1 MLNFVLHNPVK
12 VVFGRDT
19 IARLPKLVPA
29 GARVL
34 ITLGGGSAR
43 RNGVMD
49 QVRHA
54 LKDYDLF
61 EFEGIEPNP
70 RYETLMKAVA
80 LVREE
85 GIDFLLAV
93 GGGSVLDGTKFIA
106 AAACFE
112 DEDAYALCKGA
123 PVAAALP
130 VGCVLTLP
138 ATGSEMNCYAVVS
151 RESTQEKHG
160 MGSPLL
166 YPQFSILDP
175 QTTYTLPPRQSA
187 NGIVDAFIHVC
198 EQYIT
203 YPVNAPLQD
212 RQAEAILSTLIDE
225 GPRVLAAPED
235 YASRANVMWCAT
247 QALNGTLSAGVPGD
261 WSTHGIGH
269 ELTALYGL
277 DHAQTLAVVMPGVWR
292 HRFERK
298 KEKLAQYGR
307 RVWELSGDSE
317 TVAFDAILR
326 TEAFFEG
333 LGVPTRLPA
342 YGIDAQEAANRISAR
357 FAERGTVHGEHK
369 DLGPAEVRDILL
381 SRG

>member
-1 MLNFVLHNPVK
+1 M
-12 VVFGRDT
+12 
-19 IARLPKLVPA
+19 
-29 GARVL
+29 
-34 ITLGGGSAR
+34 
-43 RNGVMD
+43 
-49 QVRHA
+49 Q
-54 LKDYDLF
+54 
-61 EFEGIEPNP
+61 
-70 RYETLMKAVA
+70 AVA
-80 LVREE
+80 QIRE
-85 GIDFLLAV
+85 GGFDFLLAV
-93 GGGSVLDGTKFIA
+93 GGGSVADGCKYIA
-106 AAACFE
+106 ASACH
-112 DEDAYALCKGA
+112 DGPGWDIVTRKHTITQ
-123 PVAAALP
+123 ALP
-130 VGCVLTLP
+130 LGVVLTLA
-138 ATGSEMNCYAVVS
+138 ATGSESNGAAVI
-151 RESTQEKHG
+151 TQAATHTKAAF
-160 MGSPLL
+160 MSPLVQ
-166 YPQFSILDP
+166 PKFAVLDP
-175 QTTYTLPPRQSA
+175 ATLATLPDRQLA
-187 NGIVDAFIHVC
+187 NGVVDAFVHVC

-203 YPVNAPLQD
+203 HPVNAPLQD

-307 RVWELSGDSE
+307 RVWELSGDAE

-369 DLGPAEVRDILL
+369 DMGPAEVRDILL